1 MGSSHYTC
9 LTTSINGGRGN
20 VAWEGQRHHHYD
32 YGIADDAQ
40 FGYKTL
46 GSLRLLRLV
55 MLLFLLNMGFS
66 YEI

>member
-1 MGSSHYTC
+1 MGGSHYTC

-20 VAWEGQRHHHYD
+20 VAHHRYD

-40 FGYKTL
+40 FGYQTL
-46 GSLRLLRLV
+46 GSWRLLPLV
-55 MLLFLLNMGFS
+55 MLLFLLYMGFS